1 MGFGFLGNGSDKR
14 GAQRVAL
21 CAVIALGMLG
31 ASCGSARSVG
41 SESAVAAAAPVQYS
55 ITIHGNSSGSQLS
68 TTVNVIVQ

>member
-1 MGFGFLGNGSDKR
+1 MGFGFLGKGPGKR
-14 GAQRVAL
+14 GAQGIAL

-41 SESAVAAAAPVQYS
+41 SESAVAAATPA
-55 ITIHGNSSGSQLS
+55 ITPSPFNGNSSASQLS